1 MKKFLIKR
9 EMAGAGSLPKN
20 DLNNAGKCSE
30 EVLEAMRS
38 EGKNIVQEQS
48 YVIGDA
54 FYCVYNA
61 DSEELVKEHADRAG
75 VPASEIAEVSTV
87 IKHNTSFVS

>member
-20 DLNNAGKCSE
+20 DLNNAGKGSE

-38 EGKNIVQEQS
+38 EGKNIVKS
-48 YVIGDA
+48 RV
-54 FYCVYNA
+54 
-61 DSEELVKEHADRAG
+61 
-75 VPASEIAEVSTV
+75 T
-87 IKHNTSFVS
+87 